1 MAWAEREGGAGKD
14 GRPALS
20 TSARRADGV
29 AESAGLEQCSPP
41 QTLEMINE
49 QKAGAGLG
57 GRGSGK
63 KVILVTRLTLKMEQY
78 NEIMIIIIIL

>member
-1 MAWAEREGGAGKD
+1 MGEA
-14 GRPALS
+14 
-20 TSARRADGV
+20 
-29 AESAGLEQCSPP
+29 AGLEQCSPP

-63 KVILVTRLTLKMEQY
+63 NVILVTRPALKMEQSIMKY
-78 NEIMIIIIIL
+78 NTVKRNRSSFADCQQRGGTPLENI